1 VPAREYNFD
10 GLVGPTHNY
19 AGLSHGNVAS
29 LTHEG
34 QPASPRAAALQGLA
48 KMRFVAS
55 LGVGQAVLPP
65 HERPSLRTLRRLGF
79 RGSDEEV
86 LAQASRDPELKDQ
99 LLRISSSAAAMWTA
113 NAATSIPSADA
124 ADGRLHLIPANLTAM
139 FHRSLEAETTAR
151 VLRAI
156 FADEKKFAVHDPLPG
171 GGHFADEGAANH
183 TRLFAA
189 DRAAVHLFA
198 WGRCAFGNP
207 PPAGEPSVYPARQT
221 REASHALAR
230 LGQVDT
236 SRALFPQQHPVGIDA
251 GGFHTDVLAV
261 GNGHVLLLHELAFL
275 EVTDLLDEL
284 RALLGESFVAFLAT
298 QKELPAASAVAAYPF
313 NSQLL
318 TLPDGSMT
326 IVAPEEAREDP
337 RARAFLQRVIAA
349 GGPVKSLHHLDLRES
364 MENGGGP
371 ACLRQRIVLQD
382 AERSAVGAR
391 VFWDEALGTELE
403 AWVRRHYRDRLVGED
418 LADPSLARENMQALD
433 ELTRILRIGSV
444 YDFQK

>member
-1 VPAREYNFD
+1 MPAREYNFD

-29 LTHEG
+29 LAHSG
-34 QPASPRAAALQGLA
+34 QPASPRGAALQGLA

-86 LAQASRDPELKDQ
+86 LAQAARDPELKDQ

-113 NAATSIPSADA
+113 NAATCIPSADA

-156 FADEKKFAVHDPLPG
+156 FADGKKFEVHDPLPG

-189 DRAAVHLFA
+189 DREAVHLLA
-198 WGRCAFGNP
+198 WGRCAFGDP
-207 PPAGEPSVYPARQT
+207 PPGGEPSVYPARQT

-230 LGQVDT
+230 LGQVDGA
-236 SRALFPQQHPVGIDA
+236 RALFPQQHPIGIDA
-251 GGFHTDVLAV
+251 GAFHTDVLAV
-261 GNGHVLLLHELAFL
+261 GNGNVLLLHELAFL
-275 EVTDLLDEL
+275 DVAALLDKL

-298 QKELPAASAVAAYPF
+298 ERELPVVSAVAAYPF

-326 IVAPEEAREDP
+326 ILAPEEAREDP
-337 RARAFLQRVIAA
+337 RARAFLQRVIESD
-349 GGPVKSLHHLDLRES
+349 GPVKSAHHLDLRES

-382 AERSAVGAR
+382 GERSAIEAR
-391 VFWDEALGTELE
+391 VFWDEPLGAELE
-403 AWVRRHYRDRLVGED
+403 AWVSRHYRDRLVGED
-418 LADPSLARENMQALD
+418 LADPRLARENMQALD